1 MTIELTA
8 GSGNSLPSFGS
19 ATIFREVSENQP
31 RGTDVG
37 APVAATDANGEE
49 LSYGLAGTDVLLF
62 RIDGMTGQIETRRS
76 LDHEARQ
83 SYALMVSASD
93 GTDTTTVELTI
104 RVLDEDEPPG
114 RPGQPTVRPVDGSVT
129 SLLATWFRAVN
140 VGRPLVSGYDVQ
152 YRKEGDPD
160 WADGPRNVPFPRAEI
175 GGLEPATV
183 YEVQVRAVNAEGEG
197 PWSVPGSGETH
208 AFTVRV
214 AAAPGELRHDGEND
228 ISVVYEFS
236 EALDYRG
243 EIADFDDDLSLW
255 RAGFVSARRLSPRQ
269 VEVTFKP
276 SGQTAFSVLLR
287 GSSEAPPCM
296 ISRLCTEGGVPLA
309 ERLIHWVAGPRT
321 EVVSIRAVSSTVDEG
336 DPAVFELTRSPGDE
350 DSGAQEIRLD
360 LLLEGDPF
368 VDAAPWTVTFEAD
381 AATAS
386 LSLAT
391 KKDDAVEDG
400 RRILY
405 RVRRGSQA
413 PPAYLVGSPAEAM
426 VTVRDDDSIT
436 PPPPPPPAARRHR
449 RRRRRRRSAPAPT
462 MATMATMA
470 AAPAMAAARAAAERP
485 GRRSR
490 WPRIARTASAAP

>member
-1 MTIELTA
+1 MIVTARDGDGATASASVTIELTA

-37 APVAATDANGEE
+37 APVTATDADGEE
-49 LSYGLAGTDVLLF
+49 LTYGLAGTDVLLF
-62 RIDGMTGQIETRRS
+62 RIDDLTGQIETRRS

-129 SLLATWFRAVN
+129 SLLATWFRVSNA
-140 VGRPLVSGYDVQ
+140 GRPLVGGYDLQ

-160 WADGPRNVPFPRAEI
+160 WADGPPNVPFPRAEV
-175 GGLEPATV
+175 GGLEADTA
-183 YEVQVRAVNAEGEG
+183 YEVQVRAVNAEG
-197 PWSVPGSGETH
+197 
-208 AFTVRV
+208 
-214 AAAPGELRHDGEND
+214 
-228 ISVVYEFS
+228 
-236 EALDYRG
+236 
-243 EIADFDDDLSLW
+243 
-255 RAGFVSARRLSPRQ
+255 
-269 VEVTFKP
+269 
-276 SGQTAFSVLLR
+276 
-287 GSSEAPPCM
+287 
-296 ISRLCTEGGVPLA
+296 
-309 ERLIHWVAGPRT
+309 
-321 EVVSIRAVSSTVDEG
+321 EG

-368 VDAAPWTVTFEAD
+368 VDSAPWTVTFEAD

-413 PPAYLVGSPAEAM
+413 PPAYLVGSPA
-426 VTVRDDDSIT
+426 
-436 PPPPPPPAARRHR
+436 
-449 RRRRRRRSAPAPT
+449 
-462 MATMATMA
+462 
-470 AAPAMAAARAAAERP
+470 AAERP
-485 GRRSR
+485 ARRSR